1 MSGGPGAPRCRLMV
15 APAALASGRLE
26 LRGDDHHY
34 LTRVRRLR
42 AGDLIELFDGQGRAA
57 GATIEAID
65 GATAVVTVGEVRA
78 ATSVRPR
85 MNLLVP
91 LLKGDRTDWC
101 VQKLVELGADDIQF
115 VRFAR
120 SVVRVDGERAGAR
133 LRRLE
138 AVARDAARQ
147 CGRADLPS
155 LSGPHDL
162 TGALGRAAG
171 FKLLFWEQARDL
183 PLAAVLPPGPV
194 AEVSLLV
201 GPEGG
206 LAPAEVDAA
215 QASGFAVAG
224 LGPRV
229 LRVETAALAA
239 LVAVQLLL
247 GDLRAPAV

>member
-1 MSGGPGAPRCRLMV
+1 MTGVPRCRLLV
-15 APAALASGRLE
+15 APAALAGGRLE

-42 AGDLIELFDGQGRAA
+42 AGDVIELFDGQGRAA
-57 GATIEAID
+57 EATIETID
-65 GATAVVTVGEVRA
+65 ATAAAVTVGAVRA
-78 ATSVRPR
+78 TGAARPR
-85 MNLLVP
+85 MRMLLP

-101 VQKLVELGADDIQF
+101 VQKLVELGADELRF
-115 VRFAR
+115 VQFAR
-120 SVVRVDGERAGAR
+120 SVVRVEGERAGTR

-155 LSGPHDL
+155 LAGPDDL
-162 TGALGRAAG
+162 PRALAEAAG
-171 FKLLFWEQARDL
+171 LKLLFWEQARDL
-183 PLAAVLPPGPV
+183 PLTAILPGAPA
-194 AEVSLLV
+194 AEVTLLV

-206 LAPAEVDAA
+206 LELAEVEAA
-215 QASGFAVAG
+215 RASGFAVAG

-229 LRVETAALAA
+229 LRAETAALAA
-239 LVAVQLLL
+239 LVAVQLLV

>member
-1 MSGGPGAPRCRLMV
+1 MTGAPRCRLLV
-15 APAALASGRLE
+15 APAALTGGRLE

-42 AGDLIELFDGQGRAA
+42 AGDVIELFDGQGRAA
-57 GATIEAID
+57 EATIDAID
-65 GATAVVTVGEVRA
+65 AAVAVVTVGAVRA
-78 ATSVRPR
+78 AGAARPR
-85 MNLLVP
+85 MRMLLP

-101 VQKLVELGADDIQF
+101 VQKLVELGADELRF
-115 VRFAR
+115 VQFAR
-120 SVVRVDGERAGAR
+120 SVVRVEGERAGAR

-155 LSGPHDL
+155 LAGPDDL
-162 TGALGRAAG
+162 PRALGEAAG
-171 FKLLFWEQARDL
+171 LKLLFWEQARDL
-183 PLAAVLPPGPV
+183 PLAAVLPDGPV
-194 AEVSLLV
+194 AEVTLLV

-206 LAPAEVDAA
+206 LELAEVEAA
-215 QASGFAVAG
+215 RASGFVVAG

-229 LRVETAALAA
+229 LRAETAALAA
-239 LVAVQLLL
+239 LLAVQLLV